1 MKLYNE
7 LAEYYFSFEEKHRDI
22 IDDINFIKS
31 LLPGIENPTLLDLG
45 CGTGEHLNILKNH
58 GIKCTGIDN
67 SRSMLEIA
75 KMRFPD
81 SIEFIKEDIK
91 HYTAYEDYDI
101 VISLFG
107 SVDYIIQDSDIIKM
121 LGNLWEMLKPDGIG
135 VWEIWNSVPLKTIK
149 EKAITPVSNIRYKD
163 LFIKRERG
171 FKLLNYV
178 DKTVVEVKYN
188 YKIQNGQTI
197 TDRHVMRAFT
207 KEEISEFLLY
217 NGFQVCNIYSNTLM
231 QPYSDTS
238 NSIIVHFK
246 KA

>member
-31 LLPGIENPTLLDLG
+31 LLQGIENPSLLDLG

-67 SRSMLEIA
+67 SSSMLEIA

-91 HYTAYEDYDI
+91 YYTAFENYDI
-101 VISLFG
+101 VVSLFG
-107 SVDYIIQDSDIIKM
+107 SIDYFIQDSDIIKI
-121 LGNLWEMLKPDGIG
+121 LGNLWTMLKPDGIG
-135 VWEIWNSVPLKTIK
+135 VWEIWNSIPLKTIK
-149 EKAITPVSNIRYKD
+149 EKSITPVSNIRYKD

-171 FKLLNYV
+171 FKLLNYA
-178 DKTVVEVKYN
+178 DKTVVEVKYI
-188 YKIQNGQTI
+188 YKIQNGHTI

-207 KEEISEFLLY
+207 KEEISEFLQY
-217 NGFQVCNIYSNTLM
+217 NGFLVCNIYSNTLM